1 MAFSGDFTL
10 GTSQSIFR
18 PAARRVD
25 PPVHA
30 KVLNAA
36 TVG

>member
-1 MAFSGDFTL
+1 MQSIL
-10 GTSQSIFR
+10 MQSIFR